1 MSVTNYVDAKL
12 SADDVSAINAAIG
25 VLHEKLPFLINLL
38 PDERRALPKMGDKS
52 RAFVDKTLL
61 AAQANKVLLPV
72 GFDLAGFERD
82 YALWLALA
90 PVAQQLGQFQ
100 ELFDDTMTA
109 LSSDLY
115 TEALAVYSYLKAG
128 GADAGLNEVRAAIG
142 KRFARR
148 PVAAT
153 TAPAT
158 ASHA

>member
-1 MSVTNYVDAKL
+1 
-12 SADDVSAINAAIG
+12 
-25 VLHEKLPFLINLL
+25 
-38 PDERRALPKMGDKS
+38 MGDKS

-90 PVAQQLGQFQ
+90 PVAQQLRQFQ

-128 GADAGLNEVRAAIG
+128 GADAGLNDVRAAIG
-142 KRFARR
+142 KRFAHRSGTG
-148 PVAAT
+148 AQ
-153 TAPAT
+153 APAPT
-158 ASHA
+158 AANHA

>member
-1 MSVTNYVDAKL
+1 MSVTNYVAASL
-12 SADDVSAINAAIG
+12 GADDSSAILAAIAIM
-25 VLHEKLPFLINLL
+25 HQKMPFLINL
-38 PDERRALPKMGDKS
+38 PPEDRRALPKMGDKS

-61 AAQANKVLLPV
+61 AAQANKTLLPAN
-72 GFDLAGFERD
+72 FDLAGFEQD

-90 PVAQQLGQFQ
+90 PVAQQLRQFQ

-115 TEALAVYSYLKAG
+115 TESLAAYSYLKAG

>member
-1 MSVTNYVDAKL
+1 MSSRDLVKEIVDVTFEPAPSVMQRTSRRY
-12 SADDVSAINAAIG
+12 
-25 VLHEKLPFLINLL
+25 LPETF
-38 PDERRALPKMGDKS
+38 RTGWSGARA
-52 RAFVDKTLL
+52 
-61 AAQANKVLLPV
+61 
-72 GFDLAGFERD
+72 DLAGFERD

-128 GADAGLNEVRAAIG
+128 GADAGLNDVRAAIG